1 MLVSFVFH
9 VIYESRK
16 HFNIYQTAWRDL
28 VHGYQNKTQGGI
40 SYFSSEAVGKQYISN
55 NKGQRFMCYGE
66 GFR

>member
-1 MLVSFVFH
+1 MLFMNQGNILIYTKQH
-9 VIYESRK
+9 VEIY
-16 HFNIYQTAWRDL
+16 L

-55 NKGQRFMCYGE
+55 NQGQRFMCYGE